1 MDEDVG
7 AGVDPSER
15 AQDAGGGGSTP
26 ERRRRMSARRK
37 QDAVLRLLRGED
49 LELLS
54 GCVARLVGNERHGSR
69 WSWLVGSGSEVKLG
83 RGLGEALPAVD
94 LAQGDLA

>member
-1 MDEDVG
+1 MPTLS
-7 AGVDPSER
+7 AGLLPF
-15 AQDAGGGGSTP
+15 
-26 ERRRRMSARRK
+26 RRRPVGPEVLLGHMGGPFWARK
-37 QDAVLRLLRGED
+37 EEGA
-49 LELLS
+49 
-54 GCVARLVGNERHGSR
+54 CSR

>member
-1 MDEDVG
+1 MTMKSRSQTGSRPSWTAG
-7 AGVDPSER
+7 A
-15 AQDAGGGGSTP
+15 AG
-26 ERRRRMSARRK
+26 RF
-37 QDAVLRLLRGED
+37 
-49 LELLS
+49 